1 MKKTI
6 RIMLALAVAVTL
18 VGGAFAGSAAA
29 QQAISDDDGIDAQ
42 VNADNPTTA
51 VAANGVNVGGSQNAA
66 AIAASNQDVGDDY
79 SQDDSDVLDIL

>member
-1 MKKTI
+1 MKKSI

-29 QQAISDDDGIDAQ
+29 DNVIDDRDAVDTE
-42 VNADNPTTA
+42 VNAGNPTTA

-66 AIAASNQDVGDDY
+66 AIAASNQNAGDDFT
-79 SQDDSDVLDIL
+79 QNDNDGIDIL